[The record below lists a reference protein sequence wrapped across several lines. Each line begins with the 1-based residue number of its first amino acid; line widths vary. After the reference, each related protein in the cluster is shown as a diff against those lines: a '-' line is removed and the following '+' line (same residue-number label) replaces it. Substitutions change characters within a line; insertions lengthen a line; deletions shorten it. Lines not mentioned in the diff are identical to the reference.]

1 MQHMRTKALADQIVE
16 LSRRGKI
23 PTPFRVQDFREYF
36 PGFSELHLRTVLANY
51 AENGDMVI
59 RAKQPSRFKRV
70 SKGLYRPV

>member
-1 MQHMRTKALADQIVE
+1 MRRKALADQIVE

-36 PGFSELHLRTVLANY
+36 PGFSEFHLRTVLANY
-51 AENGDMVI
+51 AENGDMVV
-59 RAKQPSRFKRV
+59 RAMQSVRFKRV